1 MKAIYV
7 FSNYNLREHKQS
19 AGDAFSAFTSTN
31 PAGAQ
36 QQAEEE
42 KDQHCGNTLRRGNL
56 IFKDVT
62 SDGDDS
68 DSDGDEGEQDEEGG
82 DAPDAPGEAREGEE
96 GQVRSRG
103 VKEVSWSVPDGFE
116 VADEPS
122 KLDDTLVGSSV
133 YMRWE
138 KYGWQLGRITD
149 IVTNATPRVFKKF
162 NYRIIWADGSKGPA
176 KLSVENYGHGS
187 DACYNSWAILS
198 RAIPV
203 M

>member
-1 MKAIYV
+1 MAALQ
-7 FSNYNLREHKQS
+7 NHRGQPLT
-19 AGDAFSAFTSTN
+19 DADGQVLKVGSTVV
-31 PAGAQ
+31 
-36 QQAEEE
+36 E
-42 KDQHCGNTLRRGNL
+42 
-56 IFKDVT
+56 
-62 SDGDDS
+62 
-68 DSDGDEGEQDEEGG
+68 
-82 DAPDAPGEAREGEE
+82 EAREGEE

-176 KLSVENYGHGS
+176 KLCVENYGHGS
-187 DACYNSWAILS
+187 DARYNSWAILS
-198 RAIPV
+198 SSITAV
-203 M
+203 